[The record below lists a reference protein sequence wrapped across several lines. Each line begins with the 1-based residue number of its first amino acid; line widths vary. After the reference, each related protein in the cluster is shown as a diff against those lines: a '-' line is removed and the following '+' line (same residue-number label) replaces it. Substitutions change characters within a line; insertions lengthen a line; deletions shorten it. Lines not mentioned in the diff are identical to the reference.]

1 MSADPREGTERHYHD
16 ALSEPRR
23 PWWVAALALV
33 SCALLVVGVSLLLS
47 FAAIEIDLVLGFVT
61 VEQAAAGTIVFT
73 PTLFLAN
80 NLVLASLI
88 PISMLLQWA
97 FFGVRPRW
105 MFCVTGAWRWH
116 LVRRSALVIVP
127 IFLLYTGGGLVLAGA
142 SLIEQ
147 PPSGET
153 LALLVII
160 VLTTP
165 LQAAGEEF
173 GFRGFI
179 TRTVGSW
186 SARPWVSFAL
196 GTTAASIVFA
206 LVHVAADPW
215 LISYY
220 LVFAVSM
227 SLIVRATGGLEIAVL
242 IHALNNVLLLGPA
255 VVLSS
260 LAESFDRGAG
270 SAGPLA
276 LVPMAVIVIITLI
289 VLRWAPRL
297 DVVSAATPPPG
308 RTRPRVGIPDRPLDV
323 RPPRAHEAVDAVGDE
338 AESDDH
344 EREHPERQLGD

>member
-1 MSADPREGTERHYHD
+1 MSADPSTLTVRHYHD

-23 PWWVAALALV
+23 PWWVAALALA
-33 SCALLVVGVSLLLS
+33 SFALLVVIISVLLS
-47 FAAIEIDLVLGFVT
+47 FAAIEVDLQLGWVT
-61 VEQAAAGTIVFT
+61 PSEVASGAIVFT

-97 FFGVRPRW
+97 FFGVRPLW
-105 MFCVTGAWRWH
+105 MHSVAGAWRWR
-116 LVRRSALVIVP
+116 LVRRSALFIVP
-127 IFLLYTGGGLVLAGA
+127 IFLLYTGGGLALAA
-142 SLIEQ
+142 VELVEQ

-186 SARPWVSFAL
+186 ASRPGVSFAL

-206 LVHVAADPW
+206 LVHLAADPW
-215 LISYY
+215 LIAYY

-260 LAESFDRGAG
+260 LEESFERGAG

-276 LVPMAVIVIITLI
+276 LVPMAVVVIITLI
-289 VLRWAPRL
+289 VLRWAPRQL
-297 DVVSAATPPPG
+297 DVGATSSNE
-308 RTRPRVGIPDRPLDV
+308 TV
-323 RPPRAHEAVDAVGDE
+323 EAVGDE
-338 AESDDH
+338 PQGDKY
-344 EREHPERQLGD
+344 EHDRPER